1 MGHLSRGVQWLHER
15 SIIHRD
21 IKPANCLFDAK
32 GEKAIIGDLGCAIR
46 SSQAGSVGTM
56 GTRGYMAPEI
66 QSGCYGP
73 SSDIYSLGVTFKQLL
88 EGTNKAKRNIFDDIR
103 VTLLTRLTNAMTL
116 HNPEHRPTAKQV
128 CRVLQLIGQKNYAK
142 AGQKLGVNVQPQQQ
156 QVYHPQQPVYHPQQ
170 PVYHPQH
177 QPLWG
182 GQWQLQPQDGL
193 LDFQRRMQMQQAG
206 Y

>member
-73 SSDIYSLGVTFKQLL
+73 PSDIYSLGVTFKQLL

-156 QVYHPQQPVYHPQQ
+156 QVYHPQ
-170 PVYHPQH
+170 H

-206 Y
+206 